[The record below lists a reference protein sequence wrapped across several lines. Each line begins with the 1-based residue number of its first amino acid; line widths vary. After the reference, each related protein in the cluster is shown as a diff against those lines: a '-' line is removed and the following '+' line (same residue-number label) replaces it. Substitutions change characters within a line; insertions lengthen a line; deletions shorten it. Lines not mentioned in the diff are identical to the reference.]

1 MPGSTCAR
9 TVIAEGPVSLSGCFE
24 LEFRSTRTKSKQ
36 FLLPRDGRRRMIT
49 ASFTENYQNKK
60 RKTNYVG
67 SWTIVQL
74 DVLAEPE
81 TASSVDA
88 LEGCRPFTRREDS
101 VAWDSDLGIH
111 IDSKPSALVVW
122 FFPVAEV
129 LPRKETVMAGRL
141 LSPLV
146 RLFSLPEPG
155 RVPVVIQMSQ
165 RRGSARIPVC
175 AHLPSRSEMDLASRA
190 SAAGLGCIRG
200 TTFAFLFEAGA
211 ALVIYAVCQLSR
223 LFR

>member
-36 FLLPRDGRRRMIT
+36 FPLPRDGRRRMIT

-88 LEGCRPFTRREDS
+88 LEGCRPFTGEKTLS
-101 VAWDSDLGIH
+101 PGTQT
-111 IDSKPSALVVW
+111 LVFTSTRSHPLW
-122 FFPVAEV
+122 SFGFFR
-129 LPRKETVMAGRL
+129 LPRSYRERKRSWPVDYFPL
-141 LSPLV
+141 LCAYS
-146 RLFSLPEPG
+146 LFLNLGVSL
-155 RVPVVIQMSQ
+155 
-165 RRGSARIPVC
+165 
-175 AHLPSRSEMDLASRA
+175 L
-190 SAAGLGCIRG
+190 
-200 TTFAFLFEAGA
+200 
-211 ALVIYAVCQLSR
+211 
-223 LFR
+223 

>member
-1 MPGSTCAR
+1 
-9 TVIAEGPVSLSGCFE
+9 
-24 LEFRSTRTKSKQ
+24 
-36 FLLPRDGRRRMIT
+36 
-49 ASFTENYQNKK
+49 
-60 RKTNYVG
+60 
-67 SWTIVQL
+67 
-74 DVLAEPE
+74 
-81 TASSVDA
+81 
-88 LEGCRPFTRREDS
+88 
-101 VAWDSDLGIH
+101 
-111 IDSKPSALVVW
+111 
-122 FFPVAEV
+122 
-129 LPRKETVMAGRL
+129 MAGRL